1 MARKKIELNETTQTL
16 VTKYIEDTGIDFN
29 ELANKAL
36 KDYIVNKL
44 TPNEVKAALKNYYE
58 NQGID
63 PTPFIGEIP
72 ECHHDHGDRCGCG
85 SCE

>member
-44 TPNEVKAALKNYYE
+44 TPNEVKAALKNSGKE
-58 NQGID
+58 PSKFPD
-63 PTPFIGEIP
+63 EILQNNI
-72 ECHHDHGDRCGCG
+72 HKDWNL
-85 SCE
+85 

>member
-44 TPNEVKAALKNYYE
+44 TPNEVKAALKNSGKE
-58 NQGID
+58 PSKFLD
-63 PTPFIGEIP
+63 EILQNNI
-72 ECHHDHGDRCGCG
+72 HRDWNL
-85 SCE
+85 

>member
-44 TPNEVKAALKNYYE
+44 TPN
-58 NQGID
+58 
-63 PTPFIGEIP
+63 
-72 ECHHDHGDRCGCG
+72 
-85 SCE
+85 